1 MYAFFL
7 YWNFGIDKLI
17 CGLFFMNSKT
27 CEKIFFIFDKKS
39 SLVVLLMSETTLWKY
54 PQFFSNDN
62 DKSNHIFNRILK
74 DVI

>member
-27 CEKIFFIFDKKS
+27 CEKKIFFWWKS
-39 SLVVLLMSETTLWKY
+39 CLVFLLMSETTLWKY